1 MTSFYICVFL
11 VSFFAP
17 EIAFSLAELPS
28 QYQPELPPCM
38 PSELLFVNTSQH
50 GVGQTS
56 NRTFARRLA
65 PSEGNFNYWRL
76 LFFHSDTYFQAEMT
90 FVWQME
96 IILDSCHGKGSFSGL
111 EVSLIMLK
119 RSLSGEL
126 IIFPRLLILPV
137 TAYTELRHRRGDLGF
152 SCCLRP
158 SSDL

>member
-1 MTSFYICVFL
+1 MAIR

-28 QYQPELPPCM
+28 QYQPELPLCL
-38 PSELLFVNTSQH
+38 SSDLLFVNTSQH
-50 GVGQTS
+50 GVGQIS

-65 PSEGNFNYWRL
+65 PSEGNFNHWKL
-76 LFFHSDTYFQAEMT
+76 MFFHSDTYFQAYISGRNDLL
-90 FVWQME
+90 WQMK
-96 IILDSCHGKGSFSGL
+96 IILDNCHSKDSFSGL
-111 EVSLIMLK
+111 EMHVSLIKLK

-126 IIFPRLLILPV
+126 NIFPRLLILPL
-137 TAYTELRHRRGDLGF
+137 TTYTELRHRRGDLGF